1 MSEICS
7 EDKNVDPYV
16 EGELSDEQKREFEHH
31 LTECDECREQV
42 EVARRLE
49 SAMQRVAAKME
60 KLHHKIEEKVAR
72 IDEKITARMEEV
84 RERIERK
91 TDNLDERIAE
101 KMAKLHEKLEARAT
115 RMDEDRDEDMD
126 EFSRDMDEFSRD
138 MDEFSRDMD
147 EFSRDMDEFG
157 REMDEHG
164 QEMDEFGREMDE
176 FGREMDAFGREM
188 EEFAREME
196 AEAPKWLAHS
206 VMEKIHH
213 TESTKAA
220 ESTQAVRSEPKRNW
234 LLWLG
239 CILFGVSAVALCVL
253 VLMSGVGA
261 WLGDAIAGASP
272 QMENGILQNQ
282 TLLIGLALLPF
293 GYGLFRVGQAMGYL

>member
-60 KLHHKIEEKVAR
+60 KLHHKIEDKVAR
-72 IDEKITARMEEV
+72 IDERITARMEEV

-91 TDNLDERIAE
+91 TGNLDERIAE

-115 RMDEDRDEDMD
+115 RMDDDSDEDMD
-126 EFSRDMDEFSRD
+126 EFG
-138 MDEFSRDMD
+138 RDMD

>member
-60 KLHHKIEEKVAR
+60 KLHHKIEDKVAR
-72 IDEKITARMEEV
+72 IDERITARMEEV

-91 TDNLDERIAE
+91 TGNLDERIAE

-115 RMDEDRDEDMD
+115 RMDEDSDEDMD
-126 EFSRDMDEFSRD
+126 EFG
-138 MDEFSRDMD
+138 RDMD